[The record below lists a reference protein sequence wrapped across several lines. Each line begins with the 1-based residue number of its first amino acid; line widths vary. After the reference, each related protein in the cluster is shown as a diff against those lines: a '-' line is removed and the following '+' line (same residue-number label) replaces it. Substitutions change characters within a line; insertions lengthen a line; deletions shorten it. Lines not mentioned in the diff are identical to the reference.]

1 VSSSPP
7 NELFR
12 SPHYAN
18 EVYQRTDRREGALFV
33 FYKLMIATTTRLA
46 AKGVHRCCCDAAIL
60 CVILAVPN
68 GCYIVRFVP
77 FFVFDR
83 ACFVNVIFD
92 RPYLF
97 LCQSAGREESIL
109 FLVERRRSAHRAG
122 KLRGARVEHL
132 HKIVEFRVSNAL
144 NRRDSLCAFGWAKNH
159 RHWTAGTE
167 DMVDLLV

>member
-1 VSSSPP
+1 MSSSPP

-46 AKGVHRCCCDAAIL
+46 AKGVHRCCSDT
-60 CVILAVPN
+60 VRHPRRSN

-77 FFVFDR
+77 FFVF
-83 ACFVNVIFD
+83 AEHASSILFLIGPN
-92 RPYLF
+92 LF
-97 LCQSAGREESIL
+97 LCQSAGREESFL

-144 NRRDSLCAFGWAKNH
+144 NRRASLCAFGWAKNH

-167 DMVDLLV
+167 VMVDLLV